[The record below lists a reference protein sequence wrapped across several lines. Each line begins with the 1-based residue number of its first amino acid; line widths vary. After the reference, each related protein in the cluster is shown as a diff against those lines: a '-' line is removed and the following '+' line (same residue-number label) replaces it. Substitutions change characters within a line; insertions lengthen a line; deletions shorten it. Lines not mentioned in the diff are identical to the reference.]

1 MGAVEVVVM
10 QPVFEL
16 FFSFSRVL
24 IASRGGPL
32 AQGGLDEALGLAVG
46 ARRVGARKS
55 LFEMEFVHELAIQ
68 PVAIAGTVIAVDAA
82 EGDAEAIEV
91 GAGHEEEADRRL
103 VALIGQDGG
112 EADARV
118 VVDSNVQVL
127 VAGAARLL
135 AEDAGDAMPGLAD
148 AGQALDVEVDQIAR
162 TLVFVALDRRRRVER
177 AQAIHPGAAQNAADG
192 GAAELEFA
200 GDAPAVPAQPAK
212 SKNLFQ

>member
-24 IASRGGPL
+24 IASRVGPL
-32 AQGGLDEALGLAVG
+32 AQGGLDETLGLAVG

-55 LFEMEFVHELAIQ
+55 LFEMEFVHELVIE
-68 PVAIAGTVIAVDAA
+68 PVAIAGAVIAVDAA
-82 EGDAEAIEV
+82 NGDAEAAEV
-91 GAGHEEEADRRL
+91 GAGHEEETDRRL
-103 VALIGQDGG
+103 MALIGQDGR

-118 VVDSNVQVL
+118 VVDGDVQIL
-127 VAGAARLL
+127 VADAARLL
-135 AEDAGDAMPGLAD
+135 AENAGDAMPGLVEPR
-148 AGQALDVEVDQIAR
+148 QALDVEVDQVAGV
-162 TLVFVALDRRRRVER
+162 LVFVALDRWRRIKR

-192 GAAELEFA
+192 GAAELEFS

-212 SKNLFQ
+212 SKNLF